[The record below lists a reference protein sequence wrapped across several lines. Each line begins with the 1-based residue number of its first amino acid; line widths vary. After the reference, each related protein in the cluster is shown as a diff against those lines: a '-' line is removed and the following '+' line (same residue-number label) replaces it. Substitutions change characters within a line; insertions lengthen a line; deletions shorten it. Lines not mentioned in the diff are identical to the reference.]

1 MLKGILGALACLV
14 ILGGTPAAAAPHHA
28 APSAAP
34 APSADAAPLTLAQR
48 FDRDDRR
55 HMRDGRRFDRGDHRR
70 GHHFGP
76 RRDFRG
82 PPPGWR
88 RYHARPR
95 GWQTRGCMQIGPIWY
110 CP

>member
-1 MLKGILGALACLV
+1 MLKGFLSAVACL
-14 ILGGTPAAAAPHHA
+14 LMLSGTPA
-28 APSAAP
+28 SAASRD
-34 APSADAAPLTLAQR
+34 ATPSGTVQTTSASVPIMLAQR

-55 HMRDGRRFDRGDHRR
+55 RMQDGRRHDRRDRWR
-70 GHHFGP
+70 GRHSGP

-88 RYHARPR
+88 RYQARPR